1 MSEFYEEK
9 SPTILIGIFLGL
21 LLTSLVIFPQSY
33 CTNSTKDIPNELQP
47 NILLDKSLIPHEPIN
62 VDGDSS
68 FIDYGFLGN
77 GTHNSPYIIEGF
89 SVINSTYIEGIII
102 FNTTKHFIITNCYVE
117 VNGEGIRVEDVANGT
132 AVIANNQ
139 LKGCNSAGLV
149 LVRADGT
156 IVANNTGLKNQISLR
171 ISYSRGVY
179 VYNNTFTGGSP
190 STYTCIRGISTLDCT
205 KLFITNNTIDDFE
218 ENILMLTT
226 TFSLIA
232 NNTILSSNGHGGI
245 FLWYGCDYNLVINN
259 TVLNNSF
266 EDGIRLIRSNY
277 NKISFNTVKNNTR
290 YGCNLDDE
298 SENNTIH
305 HNNFINNNNDL
316 AQGYSILDSN
326 TWYQVTINEGNYWSD
341 WDGLNSYEITGSTSV
356 DLYPLLSP
364 AVMNWTGFQFSLAI
378 DDIYEDNDCIED
390 APEIPFFKTLQLIY
404 NDVDFFQF
412 IINAT
417 FNVKVIIE
425 FNTYAIDLN
434 FFLLPCNFTGS
445 DDDILASSIEAP
457 FQEIINSNAL
467 PPGVYYLLVEC
478 PDVSFNTI
486 GYTMIVTLTG
496 VPVISTL
503 PGFIWILAAFVAS
516 SCVTMA
522 VFRKSNNFIS

>member
-1 MSEFYEEK
+1 MRK

-68 FIDYGFLGN
+68 FIDYGFPGN
-77 GTHNSPYIIEGF
+77 GTHNSPYIIEDF

-190 STYTCIRGISTLDCT
+190 STYTCIRGISTLGCT
-205 KLFITNNTIDDFE
+205 KLFITNNTIDDFK

-298 SENNTIH
+298 SENNIIH

-412 IINAT
+412 IINET
-417 FNVKVIIE
+417 LNVEAIIV
-425 FNTYAIDLN
+425 FVSYRINLDL
-434 FFLLPCNFTGS
+434 FLLPYKYTGS
-445 DDDILASSIEAP
+445 PDDILASSEGSASSETIYY
-457 FQEIINSNAL
+457 NAL
-467 PPGVYYLLVEC
+467 APGVYYLLVEC
-478 PDVSFNTI
+478 PNTSFDLEN
-486 GYTMIVTLTG
+486 YTLKVTLTG
-496 VPVISTL
+496 VPIISSLPSFIWFLASIISTT
-503 PGFIWILAAFVAS
+503 
-516 SCVTMA
+516 CVTRVVLRM
-522 VFRKSNNFIS
+522 RK